1 MQVCYIDESGDTG
14 KFVPEVANS
23 QPLFVLSGIVVEQQF
38 LPEMTCSVIE
48 LKRKFFPNHGSLN
61 THWHDWLKSEV
72 KGSCLRQM
80 LRDGN
85 RDQRRHMMM
94 FMGKIVE
101 LLERHH
107 CSILSRVYLKAVHAE
122 FDGTNVY
129 TAAIQHFV
137 TDFKHKLR
145 ESGDR
150 GFVILDSR
158 NKIKNVPVSHAIFT
172 QNFSR
177 NHDSYRELME
187 LPLFGHSENHALIQ
201 VADWVSSAFLFPM
214 AAIAYYREFEATS
227 LHVHL
232 NYELLRQVFGQRL
245 KALQYRYDLDGR
257 KMGGVR
263 ILSGA
268 NRKVN
273 PLDIFGEPPIEM
285 GTVPH
290 CG

>member
-1 MQVCYIDESGDTG
+1 M
-14 KFVPEVANS
+14 
-23 QPLFVLSGIVVEQQF
+23 
-38 LPEMTCSVIE
+38 
-48 LKRKFFPNHGSLN
+48 
-61 THWHDWLKSEV
+61 
-72 KGSCLRQM
+72 
-80 LRDGN
+80 
-85 RDQRRHMMM
+85 
-94 FMGKIVE
+94 
-101 LLERHH
+101 
-107 CSILSRVYLKAVHAE
+107 
-122 FDGTNVY
+122 
-129 TAAIQHFV
+129 

-145 ESGDR
+145 EAGDR

-177 NHDSYRELME
+177 NHDPYRELME

-214 AAIAYYREFEATS
+214 AAIAYYREFEADS
-227 LHVHL
+227 LHVHA
-232 NYELLRQVFGQRL
+232 NYELLRQGFGQRL

-273 PLDIFGEPPIEM
+273 PLDIFGKPPT
-285 GTVPH
+285 GH
-290 CG
+290 